1 MHLVIVGVKQG
12 ALLRLT
18 GLPHSFAATF
28 TIAAHTL
35 GLFIILALYSFRDE
49 HIKSVRR
56 VPVLM
61 FLFRP
66 PAAVQQKQSVS
77 IKTC

>member
-18 GLPHSFAATF
+18 GLPHSFAA

>member
-18 GLPHSFAATF
+18 SLPHSFAT